1 MKLIF
6 LHGLGQTAASWKE
19 VQDLLA
25 DHPSEALELFPA
37 GVGSYSG
44 SQKTES

>member
-37 GVGSYSG
+37 EVGSYLG